1 VGKQVQ
7 ALAAES
13 NLKSLSL
20 ELLEKCPLIICED
33 ADLDSAVELTHR
45 TIFANSA
52 RSCFAGSRIFVHE
65 KIYDRFVIK
74 SVELA
79 TQRVVGD
86 PFDSKTKQ
94 GPQIN
99 DEKFQK
105 TIKYIKSG
113 IKQGAKLE
121 CGGERFGTN
130 GFFIPPTIFSN
141 VIDDMDITSDK
152 VIGPIM
158 SILKYHNYDEVIT
171 RVNNT
176 KCGLTVGVITKDK
189 MQANY
194 LVSCLQAR
202 NVWINKYDMAINLL
216 PFGRYIHGDGNKNF
230 NDYGFDEYYEIKKI
244 ATDTDLFGSTNNS
257 SSNDLNKS
265 NISSYDQRTKQA
277 YDKLVSNLIPT
288 PSTSTT
294 VRPTFLSTNIY

>member
-1 VGKQVQ
+1 VSKQVQ
-7 ALAAES
+7 ELAAKS

-79 TQRVVGD
+79 TQRVVDD

-105 TIKYIKSG
+105 NHKI
-113 IKQGAKLE
+113 
-121 CGGERFGTN
+121 
-130 GFFIPPTIFSN
+130 
-141 VIDDMDITSDK
+141 
-152 VIGPIM
+152 
-158 SILKYHNYDEVIT
+158 
-171 RVNNT
+171 
-176 KCGLTVGVITKDK
+176 
-189 MQANY
+189 
-194 LVSCLQAR
+194 
-202 NVWINKYDMAINLL
+202 
-216 PFGRYIHGDGNKNF
+216 
-230 NDYGFDEYYEIKKI
+230 YE
-244 ATDTDLFGSTNNS
+244 
-257 SSNDLNKS
+257 
-265 NISSYDQRTKQA
+265 
-277 YDKLVSNLIPT
+277 
-288 PSTSTT
+288 
-294 VRPTFLSTNIY
+294 